1 MLSEQIMERRN
12 IRLPNGGTLELEVTE
27 RFYDAIR
34 FEYSLDENIEI
45 TDDHIRLFVHDK
57 TNRAVIKAEREII
70 ISG

>member
-1 MLSEQIMERRN
+1 MERRN
-12 IRLPNGGTLELEVTE
+12 VRLPNGGVLELEVTE

-34 FEYSLDENIEI
+34 FEYSLDKNETV

-57 TNRAVIKAEREII
+57 THSAIIKAEKEII